1 MQDVDKRFAIMWHS
15 QKEQANKLAQ
25 NVKGELRIVELSP
38 DTTYT
43 ICVSAHGDGQQNA
56 SVLEVNTKGKN
67 ESKLTTADLVKVV
80 SQKDVNVLVEDVTN
94 TTITFNFETAKVFEG
109 IVVNMTTAN
118 NTDPQLRTVKGN
130 LEISNLTPETF
141 YTIKGIFKDRDGEDK
156 NVSVSNT
163 TKPALEASKSDT
175 NTSSHTT
182 VFSNEPV
189 KGIIVEWKENQ
200 HAYHM
205 TGSMAIS
212 ELVPH
217 TIYRINIAA
226 LRGGGKKETVIEVQT
241 KYWNDLTTIISP
253 HKDVTVSAVTT
264 NLTTIHFNFD
274 VSASDTDNIVFTWNE
289 YQPNTSVLK
298 NVLAR
303 VNVNLSIHKV
313 SPDTTFNITVNPI
326 TDDDQEPTIT
336 TQAVTTTEA
345 ATTEAATTK
354 AATTK
359 EAATTTEAATTKRAG
374 TATRT
379 VTTGIT

>member
-345 ATTEAATTK
+345 ATT
-354 AATTK
+354 
-359 EAATTTEAATTKRAG
+359 KRAG